1 MITRNEVEKKM
12 IFQLNFNK
20 NKENKILLISK
31 ILNDSYDLYFD
42 LETNLRFKDFLFH
55 FKYGSTNKSVSFVHL
70 INTLTCYG
78 LEISKDV
85 NILNYYR

>member
-55 FKYGSTNKSVSFVHL
+55 
-70 INTLTCYG
+70 LTQ
-78 LEISKDV
+78 K
-85 NILNYYR
+85 